1 MLRGKTWALPCIIGR
16 EGLVSAAHKKEGD
29 WSTPKGCYPMR
40 GLYYRSDRLGAQTF
54 DGLKVLKPVCLAE
67 HFGWCDDSTHPDYN
81 QLVHLPHPGRH
92 EKLWRE
98 DGLYDVIIPLGYND
112 DPVIAGKGS
121 AIFIHCAEP
130 DKPFTQGCIAL
141 KKEHLLTLINRLEEH
156 PSIQI

>member
-1 MLRGKTWALPCIIGR
+1 MLRGNTWSLPCIIGR
-16 EGLVSAAHKKEGD
+16 EGLVSAEHKKEGD
-29 WSTPKGCYPMR
+29 WSTPKGRYPLR
-40 GLYYRSDRLGAQTF
+40 GLYYRSDRLDARTF
-54 DGLKVLKPVCLAE
+54 DGLKYLKPVYLAE
-67 HFGWCDDSTHPDYN
+67 HFGWCDDSAHPDYN
-81 QLVHLPHPGRH
+81 KLVHLPHPAHH

-121 AIFIHCAEP
+121 AIFIHCAES

-141 KKEHLLTLINRLEEH
+141 KKKHLLTLINGLEEH